1 MYKFLDFC
9 SVLFLIGT
17 ITNTTPFQRR
27 GRAPSSNGSGS
38 NGGYNND
45 YNNNTTGG
53 GDRSRSRSCNTHHTH
68 THTTTMDQFDTL
80 KREATKLE
88 RNLEDKVARYQQL
101 VQSIP
106 DSTNNDL
113 FLAESGMN
121 GGTSSSTSVEDEAT
135 LRHDIQRT
143 LTALQD
149 LVTTQLQ
156 PASEKLGSQSS
167 SLLVKRYREILFDLT
182 GDFEKSRQAHTRK
195 LERMK
200 LMEGRT
206 ANNNNANGKI
216 DSDGGMDSRHLMRE
230 FNHISNSQSA
240 AAAVIDQ
247 ATEIRNDLRTQ
258 GLSFGRITAGMGQI
272 MGNIPGIN
280 TIVEKIKRKKS
291 KDDMIVIGV
300 ISSCLLFT
308 LWYLFG

>member
-1 MYKFLDFC
+1 
-9 SVLFLIGT
+9 
-17 ITNTTPFQRR
+17 
-27 GRAPSSNGSGS
+27 
-38 NGGYNND
+38 
-45 YNNNTTGG
+45 
-53 GDRSRSRSCNTHHTH
+53 
-68 THTTTMDQFDTL
+68 MDQFDTL

-113 FLAESGMN
+113 FLAESGMG
-121 GGTSSSTSVEDEAT
+121 GGTAPSKTSVEDEAT

-143 LTALQD
+143 LTTLQD

-156 PASEKLGSQSS
+156 PASEKLGTQSS

-195 LERMK
+195 MERIK
-200 LMEGRT
+200 LMEGV
-206 ANNNNANGKI
+206 AASKKNSALEIDNNPDK
-216 DSDGGMDSRHLMRE
+216 HLMRE

-240 AAAVIDQ
+240 AAAVINQ
-247 ATEIRNDLRTQ
+247 ATEIRNELRSQ

-272 MGNIPGIN
+272 MNNVPGIN

-291 KDDMIVIGV
+291 KNDLILIGV
-300 ISSCLLFT
+300 ISSCILFT
-308 LWYLFG
+308 VWYLFG